1 MSKQVRLG
9 AGVVGALVLAAAL
22 LPAPAATAAA
32 GPAPR
37 AVVATP
43 PDDAAT
49 SDGAP
54 APAADAPAT
63 IEPGLRRQLAA
74 ADTAELWVRFDDR
87 ADLAA
92 AAALTDWTERGTA
105 VAEAL
110 RQTAESSQAAIR
122 ARLDAEGVRYEAFW
136 ATNAIRIPDGTAE
149 LAAELTAQPEVDS
162 LHPARAYDLPDPDTT
177 PAQQARA
184 AADAVEWGIANI
196 NADDVWDQYGA
207 TGQGITVAS
216 IDSGVQ
222 YDHPALVGQYRGANP
237 DGTFDH
243 AYNWFDARGVCDGA
257 PCDDHGHGTHTM
269 GTMAGDDAGGSAIGV
284 APGARWI
291 ATNGCC
297 TDEALIASGQWL
309 LEPTDP
315 HGDHPDA
322 ARRPHVVNNSWGS
335 QLPSTDPFMEDISRA
350 WAASGIFAVWAN
362 GNLGPRCLTSSS
374 PGSRTVNYSVGAYDV
389 TDSIAGFSGRGTGQ
403 DGEIK
408 PNLSAPGV
416 DVRSAWPGGGYV
428 DADGTSMAAPHVAGA
443 IALAW
448 SAAPALVGD
457 VETTIDLLDGTA
469 RDTASDEC
477 GGTDAD
483 NNVFGEGRLDALAL
497 LDSAPVGETGTLVTT
512 VTDAGTGDPV
522 PGAVITVTGPV
533 ERRRTTGDDGTYT
546 VPLRVG
552 DYEVTATAFGYVPR
566 TASVHVAEDRT
577 VALDLALERQDTVT
591 VSGRVTDGS
600 GQGWPLYA
608 QVTVDGMPGGT
619 VHTSPGDGRYSIDV
633 PVGTSYTLTV
643 SSQYA
648 GYQPGTA
655 TVVADDRD
663 VTADVAL
670 TRVDDRCTTAGYA
683 YAYTGGGAD
692 FDHGLPSGWSVTD
705 GNDSGEVWAFDDPY
719 DKGNLT
725 GGSEASASV
734 QSPGLGLYID
744 TTLTTPVYDLSDD
757 AAPVI
762 GFRQALIQ
770 LGDIADV
777 DLSLDGGATWQTVLS
792 QTRVD
797 ERRGADK
804 TIPIPQAAGQSA
816 VQVRFH
822 YHNARYSSY
831 SWQLDDV
838 YVGSR
843 ECAPVEGGLII
854 GDVTD
859 ANTGAP
865 ITGARVADAAAPLDP
880 VLSAATADDPAL
892 PDGFYALFA
901 AGTSPRLVADAGRY
915 ARGEATVDV
924 AAGGVTRHDIALTAG
939 RLEVSDAVD
948 AALELGAAEEH
959 TVTLTNTGTAPVAL
973 QLTERQGDS
982 TVLRPDGST
991 TGRAEIAASPG
1002 APIVRV
1008 EGDASP
1014 LGFDP
1019 AAAGAAET
1027 AGAAAPPSGDGPW
1040 TDVAAYPIPV
1050 LDNAV
1055 GELNGRLFSVGG
1067 IGGTG
1072 VLDWVSA
1079 GWSYDPKSLRWEP
1092 IADLPQAREAA
1103 SGAVIGDLFYVTGGA
1118 WSDQRPKT
1126 DTWAYDPHT
1135 DRWTARANAPMP
1147 VYGAGRAV
1155 LDDQLYV
1162 VGGCDNNCGRD
1173 TVYRYD
1179 PAADTWATLAPYPIT
1194 TSRQACAGIDG
1205 RVICAGGIQ
1214 RDGRISDHTYAYDP
1228 ATDAWSRVA
1237 DLPAARWGMAYTG
1250 ASDELIVAGGYD
1262 GSAITNESWAY
1273 DSGTDAWLDLPAPAH
1288 VLYRSGS
1295 TCGLNRVG
1303 GSDRTGFFPVTTVDQ
1318 LPTYGDCRPADVPWL
1333 TVDGGATV
1341 LEPGEST
1348 QVTLRLAAEVAQP
1361 GTYEG
1366 GLWVREDTPYTVAP
1380 VDITLTVDV
1389 PRRWGAL
1396 IGTVTSVACG
1406 DGEPDAGATPVPG
1419 ADVLVD
1425 GRTTDTTVRTD
1436 RDGRFLRWIDRAD
1449 MPLTVTTTAD
1459 GYETDTRRV
1468 RPPAIG
1474 PSIVDVALRCDAD

>member
-9 AGVVGALVLAAAL
+9 MGVVGALVLAAAF

-32 GPAPR
+32 AGLAPR
-37 AVVATP
+37 ALAT
-43 PDDAAT
+43 
-49 SDGAP
+49 AP
-54 APAADAPAT
+54 ADDEPAT

-74 ADTAELWVRFDDR
+74 ADTAELWVRFDDV
-87 ADLAA
+87 ADLAEA
-92 AAALTDWTERGTA
+92 AAVTGWAERGAA
-105 VAEAL
+105 VAQAL
-110 RQTAESSQAAIR
+110 RQTAESSQADVR
-122 ARLDAEGVRYEAFW
+122 ARLDAEGVEYEAFW
-136 ATNAIRIPDGTAE
+136 ATNAIRIPDGTAS
-149 LAAELTAQPEVDS
+149 LAAELAAQPEVDS
-162 LHPARAYDLPDPDTT
+162 LHPARAYELPEPATT
-177 PAQQARA
+177 PAAEARA
-184 AADAVEWGIANI
+184 TAAAVEWGIANI
-196 NADDVWDQYGA
+196 NADDVWEQYGA

-222 YDHPALVGQYRGANP
+222 YDHPSLVAQYRGAQP
-237 DGTFDH
+237 DGSFDH

-315 HGDHPDA
+315 HGEHPDA
-322 ARRPHVVNNSWGS
+322 GRRPHVVNNSWGS
-335 QLPSTDPFMEDISRA
+335 ELPSTDPFMEDISRA

-389 TDSIAGFSGRGTGQ
+389 NDTIAGFSGRGTGQ

-448 SAAPALVGD
+448 SASPALVGD
-457 VETTIDLLDGTA
+457 VETTVDLLDGTA
-469 RDTASDEC
+469 RDTAGDEC
-477 GGTDAD
+477 GGTYAD

-522 PGAVITVTGPV
+522 PGALITVTGPV
-533 ERRRTTGDDGTYT
+533 ERERTTGDDGTYT

-552 DYEVTATAFGYVPR
+552 DYEVTASAFGYMPR
-566 TASVHVAEDRT
+566 TESVHVAENET
-577 VALDLALERQDTVT
+577 ATLDFSLHRQDTVT
-591 VSGRVTDGS
+591 ISGRVTDGS

-608 QVTVDGMPGGT
+608 RVTVDGMPGGT
-619 VHTSPGDGRYSIDV
+619 TYTSPDDGRYSIDV
-633 PVGTSYTLTV
+633 PVGASYTLSVT
-643 SSQYA
+643 SEYP
-648 GYQPGTA
+648 GYQPATSTVTA
-655 TVVADDRD
+655 ADD
-663 VTADVAL
+663 VTSDVAL
-670 TRVDDRCTTAGYA
+670 ARVADRCTTPGYA

-692 FDHGLPSGWSVTD
+692 FDHGLPDDWTVTD
-705 GNDSGEVWAFDDPY
+705 GNGSGEVWAFDDPY

-744 TTLTTPVYDLSDD
+744 TSLTTPVYDLSDD
-757 AAPVI
+757 PAPVV

-770 LGDIADV
+770 LSDIADV
-777 DLSLDGGATWQTVLS
+777 DVSTDGGASWQTVLR
-792 QTRVD
+792 QTDVD
-797 ERRGADK
+797 ERDGAEK
-804 TIPIPQAAGQSA
+804 SVPIPQAAGQSA
-816 VQVRFH
+816 VQVRFR

-843 ECAPVEGGLII
+843 ECVPVDGGLVV
-854 GDVTD
+854 GAVTD

-865 ITGARVADAAAPLDP
+865 LTGAQIADAAAPLDP
-880 VLSAATADDPAL
+880 VRSVATTGDPAL
-892 PDGFYALFA
+892 ADGFYALFA
-901 AGTSPRLVADAGRY
+901 AGTSPRLTAGLGRY
-915 ARGEATVDV
+915 ADGEAVVDI
-924 AAGGVTRHDIALTAG
+924 AAGGVTRHDIALAAG
-939 RLEVSDAVD
+939 QLEVSGGVETS
-948 AALELGAAEEH
+948 LELGDADDH
-959 TVTLTNTGTAPVAL
+959 TVTLTNTGTAPVAV
-973 QLTERQGDS
+973 QLTERQGD
-982 TVLRPDGST
+982 TTILRPDGST
-991 TGRAEIAASPG
+991 AGRAAIAAAPG
-1002 APIVRV
+1002 APILRV
-1008 EGDASP
+1008 EGEASP
-1014 LGFDP
+1014 LGYDP
-1019 AAAGAAET
+1019 ATDGGADDSPSAAVS
-1027 AGAAAPPSGDGPW
+1027 SGDGPW
-1040 TDVAAYPIPV
+1040 TDLAAYPIPV

-1067 IGGTG
+1067 IGGSG

-1079 GWSYDPKSLRWEP
+1079 GWSYDPATLRWEP
-1092 IADLPQAREAA
+1092 IADLPQAREAPM
-1103 SGAVIGDLFYVTGGA
+1103 GAVIGDLFYVTGGR
-1118 WSDQRPKT
+1118 WSDQRPKS

-1135 DRWTARANAPMP
+1135 DQWTVRANAPAP

-1179 PAADTWATLAPYPIT
+1179 PAADTWATLAPYPIA

-1205 RVICAGGIQ
+1205 RVYCTGGIQ
-1214 RDGRISDHTYAYDP
+1214 RDRTISDHTYAYDP
-1228 ATDAWSRVA
+1228 ATDTWTRVA

-1273 DSGTDAWLDLPAPAH
+1273 DPETDAWLDLPAPAH

-1333 TVDGGATV
+1333 TVDGGAAT
-1341 LEPGEST
+1341 LAPGEST
-1348 QVTLRLAAEVAQP
+1348 QVTLRVAADVAQP
-1361 GTYEG
+1361 GTYSG
-1366 GLWVREDTPYTVAP
+1366 GVWIREDTPYAVAP
-1380 VDITLTVDV
+1380 VDVVLTVDV

-1396 IGTVTSVACG
+1396 VGTVTAPACG
-1406 DGEPDAGATPVPG
+1406 DTAAVDGDPAADGDTAPVPVPG
-1419 ADVLVD
+1419 AGVLVD
-1425 GRTTDTTVRTD
+1425 GRSTDVTVRTD
-1436 RDGRFLRWIDRAD
+1436 RDGRFLRWIDRAE
-1449 MPLTVTTTAD
+1449 MPLTLTTTAD
-1459 GYETDTRRV
+1459 GYATDTRRV
-1468 RPPAIG
+1468 RPPASG
-1474 PSIVDVALRCDAD
+1474 PSVVDIGLACES